1 VRLAEVHLHRVLAEV
16 VSKRLKE
23 RGQKTSIVAKN
34 IGYELRCAP
43 PIPFDIAYTR
53 DLGFGAVEYLRTA
66 IDAGGD
72 EPGAMITIQE
82 DHMVPLPFDALTDP
96 ATGRTRVRQVDL
108 SSNSYRVAKEYMI
121 RLEREDLDVP
131 AKLDPIAAA
140 ANVTPEE
147 FRSRFGY
154 LVSDGTGP

>member
-1 VRLAEVHLHRVLAEV
+1 M
-16 VSKRLKE
+16 KRLKE

-53 DLGFGAVEYLRTA
+53 DLGFGAVEYLRQHA
-66 IDAGGD
+66 ESGSD

-121 RLEREDLDVP
+121 RLEREDLDDP
-131 AKLDPIAAA
+131 EKLRPIAAA

-147 FRSRFGY
+147 FRERFGY
-154 LVSDGTGP
+154 LVADGAAP

>member
-1 VRLAEVHLHRVLAEV
+1 
-16 VSKRLKE
+16 RLKE

-66 IDAGGD
+66 IDGGGAD
-72 EPGAMITIQE
+72 PGAMITIQE

-96 ATGRTRVRQVDL
+96 ETGKTRVRQVDL

-121 RLEREDLDVP
+121 RLEREDLDDP

-140 ANVTPEE
+140 AKVTPAE
-147 FRSRFGY
+147 FRERFGY
-154 LVSDGTGP
+154 LVDAGTAP

>member
-1 VRLAEVHLHRVLAEV
+1 MHLHRVLAEV
-16 VSKRLKE
+16 VTKRLKE

-53 DLGFGAVEYLRTA
+53 DLGFGAVEYLRQHA
-66 IDAGGD
+66 DSGSD

-96 ATGRTRVRQVDL
+96 ATGKTRVRQVDL

-121 RLEREDLDVP
+121 RLEREDLDDP
-131 AKLDPIAAA
+131 GKLAPIAAA
-140 ANVTPEE
+140 ANVTPDE
-147 FRSRFGY
+147 FRERFGY
-154 LVSDGTGP
+154 LVRERNLTRGH